1 MGAVRW
7 MLAKDI
13 RILRRSPVLTGL
25 LIVYP
30 TVIAILIGLALSRG
44 PGLPRVAFL
53 NEIPPSQAVITLGST
68 RIDTTRYERQL
79 FQAIKPVDVST
90 RAQAIADV
98 RDGSTLAAL
107 IIPSDLPHLLASADQ
122 SAYVQ
127 VIYNGDAINQS
138 LVEDAL
144 ESSSRRPTPSSPSS
158 SRRSPAATST
168 CCSPADG
175 SSFLGL
181 NFNVLGLRDSAT
193 ILNHVLSG
201 LPTGSPLR
209 ARLAPVASFAKIA
222 VENLASS
229 KAVIGAVG
237 APIVVHQQIISGH
250 RTPLDYYAVAVAV
263 TVSLMFVC
271 LMLASGTL
279 ALEREENTLERLR
292 RGLVSP
298 SALLGEK
305 ALLAT
310 ACAAFVGFAM
320 LVGIGLF
327 VPLHWSR
334 VGLWL
339 LAVAGGSLAFAT
351 LGVALGGL
359 VRDVRAASLLALLV
373 SFPLIFLALVPRR
386 LGGGRAL
393 RRDPRRLGDLSLQ
406 GGARGGRRRR
416 QPVESQPVG
425 GARSSRPARAG
436 LRRARAGRPAP
447 LNRRRWR
454 PRRGRYHRL
463 RCPSR
468 TPACGGCAAP
478 PRCAT
483 WFARPS

>member
-13 RILRRSPVLTGL
+13 RILRRSPVLTL
-25 LIVYP
+25 LLVFYP
-30 TVIAILIGLALSRG
+30 AAIAVLIGLALSRG

-53 NEIPPSQAVITLGST
+53 NEIPSRDAVITLGTT

-79 FQAIKPVDVST
+79 FQAMAPVPVST

-107 IIPSDLPHLLASADQ
+107 IIPADLPHLLASADQ

-144 ESSSRRPTPSSPSS
+144 ESKL
-158 SRRSPAATST
+158 AQANAQLAEQLEKV
-168 CCSPADG
+168 ADG
-175 SSFLGL
+175 YIDLLLSGGRLSFLGL

-193 ILNHVLSG
+193 ILDGVLG
-201 LPTGSPLR
+201 RLPRGSPLR
-209 ARLAPVASFAKIA
+209 TRIAPVAGFAKIA
-222 VENLASS
+222 VNNLASS
-229 KAVIGAVG
+229 KQVIGAVG
-237 APIVVHQQIISGH
+237 APIVVRQQIISGH

-298 SALLGEK
+298 FALLGEK

-310 ACAAFVGFAM
+310 VCAAFVGFAM

-373 SFPLIFLALVPRR
+373 SFPLIFLALVPAGSVAVGLYDAIRVVSAIFPFKA
-386 LGGGRAL
+386 AL
-393 RRDPRRLGDLSLQ
+393 EAVD
-406 GGARGGRRRR
+406 AA
-416 QPVESQPVG
+416 VN
-425 GARSSRPARAG
+425 RSSPGLWAALGHLGLLVLGFGTLARVG
-436 LRRARAGRPAP
+436 LRR
-447 LNRRRWR
+447 
-454 PRRGRYHRL
+454 
-463 RCPSR
+463 
-468 TPACGGCAAP
+468 
-478 PRCAT
+478 
-483 WFARPS
+483 

>member
-144 ESSSRRPTPSSPSS
+144 ESKLAQANAELAEQLEKVAGGYIDLLLSGGRL
-158 SRRSPAATST
+158 
-168 CCSPADG
+168 
-175 SSFLGL
+175 SFLGL

-373 SFPLIFLALVPRR
+373 SFPLIFLALVPAGSVAAGLYDAIRVVSAVFPFKAALEAVDAAVNQSNPSLWAA
-386 LGGGRAL
+386 LGH
-393 RRDPRRLGDLSLQ
+393 LGLLVL
-406 GGARGGRRRR
+406 GFGVLAR
-416 QPVESQPVG
+416 V
-425 GARSSRPARAG
+425 G
-436 LRRARAGRPAP
+436 LRR
-447 LNRRRWR
+447 
-454 PRRGRYHRL
+454 
-463 RCPSR
+463 
-468 TPACGGCAAP
+468 
-478 PRCAT
+478 
-483 WFARPS
+483 

>member
-13 RILRRSPVLTGL
+13 RILRRSPVLTL
-25 LIVYP
+25 LLVFYP
-30 TVIAILIGLALSRG
+30 AAIAVLIGLALSRG

-53 NEIPPSQAVITLGST
+53 NEIPSRDAVITLGTT

-79 FQAIKPVDVST
+79 FQAMAPVPVST

-107 IIPSDLPHLLASADQ
+107 IIPADLPHLLASADQ

-144 ESSSRRPTPSSPSS
+144 ESKL
-158 SRRSPAATST
+158 AQANAQLAEQLEKV
-168 CCSPADG
+168 ADG
-175 SSFLGL
+175 YIDLLLSGGRLSFLGL

-193 ILNHVLSG
+193 ILDGVLHG
-201 LPTGSPLR
+201 LPRGSPLR
-209 ARLAPVASFAKIA
+209 ARIAPVAGFAKIA
-222 VENLASS
+222 FNNLASS
-229 KAVIGAVG
+229 KQVIGAVG
-237 APIVVHQQIISGH
+237 APIVVRQQIISGH

-298 SALLGEK
+298 FALLGEK

-334 VGLWL
+334 AGLWL

-373 SFPLIFLALVPRR
+373 SFPLIFLALVPAGSVAVGLYDAIRVVSAIFPFKA
-386 LGGGRAL
+386 AL
-393 RRDPRRLGDLSLQ
+393 EAVD
-406 GGARGGRRRR
+406 AA
-416 QPVESQPVG
+416 VN
-425 GARSSRPARAG
+425 RSSPGLWAALGHLGLLVLGFGTLARVG
-436 LRRARAGRPAP
+436 LRR
-447 LNRRRWR
+447 
-454 PRRGRYHRL
+454 
-463 RCPSR
+463 
-468 TPACGGCAAP
+468 
-478 PRCAT
+478 
-483 WFARPS
+483 

>member
-13 RILRRSPVLTGL
+13 RILRRSPVLTL
-25 LIVYP
+25 LLVFYP
-30 TVIAILIGLALSRG
+30 AAIAVLIGLALSRG

-53 NEIPPSQAVITLGST
+53 NEIPPRDAVITLGTT
-68 RIDTTRYERQL
+68 RIDTTLYERQL
-79 FQAIKPVDVST
+79 FQAMAPVPVST

-107 IIPSDLPHLLASADQ
+107 IIPADLPRLLASADQ

-144 ESSSRRPTPSSPSS
+144 ESKL
-158 SRRSPAATST
+158 AQANAELAEQLEKV
-168 CCSPADG
+168 ADG
-175 SSFLGL
+175 YIDLLLSGGRLSFLGL

-193 ILNHVLSG
+193 ILDGVLHG
-201 LPTGSPLR
+201 LPRGSPLR
-209 ARLAPVASFAKIA
+209 ARIAPVAGFAKIA
-222 VENLASS
+222 FNNLASS
-229 KAVIGAVG
+229 KQVIGAVG
-237 APIVVHQQIISGH
+237 APIVVRQQIISGH

-298 SALLGEK
+298 FALLGEK

-334 VGLWL
+334 AGLWL

-373 SFPLIFLALVPRR
+373 SFPLIFLALVPAGSVAVGLYDAIRVVSAIFPFKA
-386 LGGGRAL
+386 AL
-393 RRDPRRLGDLSLQ
+393 EAVD
-406 GGARGGRRRR
+406 AA
-416 QPVESQPVG
+416 VN
-425 GARSSRPARAG
+425 RSSPGLWVALGHLGLLVLGFGTLARVG
-436 LRRARAGRPAP
+436 LRR
-447 LNRRRWR
+447 
-454 PRRGRYHRL
+454 
-463 RCPSR
+463 
-468 TPACGGCAAP
+468 
-478 PRCAT
+478 
-483 WFARPS
+483 